1 MHMCRLYPVHSAK
14 PYEFEWERRYEQCEP
29 ALPKDLRFFHD
40 CMDDARRKGFLVVL
54 ENRVGESAPARHSV
68 LEY

>member
-14 PYEFEWERRYEQCEP
+14 PHEFEWEWRCERRS
-29 ALPKDLRFFHD
+29 PKTFAFFHD
-40 CMDDARRKGFLVVL
+40 CMDDARRKGFRVVL
-54 ENRVGESAPARHSV
+54 DNRVGESTPARHSV